1 MIDYRPRPFLFFIF
15 YLVLML
21 SFSLHASA
29 QDQSDRLALKFNAA
43 AIHEINAPSDVV
55 LNERIQLWALRKVA
69 EKPNRNH
76 RINAILLAI
85 ALGPFGV
92 HRLYLGTHPRVPVI
106 YTLTLGGGLGVLPI
120 IDIIAIATTKDLDRF
135 IQNDKVIMWA
145 H

>member
-1 MIDYRPRPFLFFIF
+1 
-15 YLVLML
+15 
-21 SFSLHASA
+21 
-29 QDQSDRLALKFNAA
+29 
-43 AIHEINAPSDVV
+43 
-55 LNERIQLWALRKVA
+55 
-69 EKPNRNH
+69 
-76 RINAILLAI
+76 
-85 ALGPFGV
+85 V